1 MNILVT
7 DGENR
12 AALAVTRSLG
22 RLGHAVYVSGKSNCN
37 LSAASKFCH
46 KALCTPSPLY
56 GMTSYTDVILEIINN
71 NKIAVV
77 FPITEESTYCINN
90 IRGQVGGNVII
101 ASPMN
106 SQIEA
111 IRNKYE
117 LYKLADRLGVDIP
130 LTVYVDGAGHIDEAV
145 EKLPSFPVVVK
156 PAFSKTVDGD
166 TVLAAGVAYADDK
179 DQLMELYS
187 TNPALKFPSVIQER
201 IQGEGSGLFTLF
213 SRDHHLALFSHRRL
227 LEKPP
232 SGGVSVLC
240 ESIPLDGV
248 MVDAA
253 SKLLTSVGW
262 TGVAMVEF
270 KRDRRDGKPKLMEI
284 NGRFWGSLQLA
295 IASGVD
301 FPALCLEYYLHKN
314 GLNPSAMYKTGHKLK
329 WFLGLLDHLI
339 IRLKNR
345 NLFHDATLPSYGYVL
360 HELFN
365 VWGKDRSSDVFALDD
380 LGPIMAETRAYVRS
394 LLR

>member
-22 RLGHAVYVSGKSNCN
+22 RLGHAVYVCGRSSGN

-56 GMTSYTDVILEIINN
+56 GLTSYCNEILDIITNN
-71 NKIAVV
+71 NIEVV
-77 FPITEESTYCINN
+77 FPITEESTYSINN
-90 IRGQVGGNVII
+90 VRSLLGANVII

-117 LYKLADRLGVDIP
+117 LYKMADRLGIDIP
-130 LTVYVDGAGHIDEAV
+130 STVYVTDPEHIDEAV
-145 EKLPSFPVVVK
+145 NKLASFPVVVK

-166 TVLAAGVAYADDK
+166 TVLAAGVAYANDK
-179 DQLMELYS
+179 EQLMELYA
-187 TNPALKFPSVIQER
+187 TNPALKYPSVIQER

-232 SGGVSVLC
+232 TGGVSVLC
-240 ESIPLDGV
+240 ESIPLDEV

-253 SKLLTSVGW
+253 SRLLTTVGW

-295 IASGVD
+295 IASGVN
-301 FPALCLEYYLHKN
+301 FPALCLEYYLNKN
-314 GLNPSAMYKTGHKLK
+314 SLNHLAMYKTGHKLK
-329 WFLGLLDHLI
+329 WSFGLLDHLI

-345 NLFHDATLPSYGYVL
+345 DLFNDPTLPSYGYAL
-360 HELFN
+360 QELFN
-365 VWGKDRSSDVFALDD
+365 VWGKNRSSDVFAVDD
-380 LGPIMAETRAYVRS
+380 LGPIIAEASGYVRN